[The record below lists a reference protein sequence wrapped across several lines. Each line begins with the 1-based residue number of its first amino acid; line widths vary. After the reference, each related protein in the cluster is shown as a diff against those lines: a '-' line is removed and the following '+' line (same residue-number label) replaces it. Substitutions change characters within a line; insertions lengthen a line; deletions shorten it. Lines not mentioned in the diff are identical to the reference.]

1 MLKVKTAKNAW
12 FITIGL
18 HKSVIEISTIKRV
31 DCPCIMYSISKSEA
45 IHLLE
50 NVLLEDLG
58 TYKKN
63 IISLLFFFFYF
74 FCLVYIKWLIVWTS
88 VSL

>member
-1 MLKVKTAKNAW
+1 
-12 FITIGL
+12 
-18 HKSVIEISTIKRV
+18 
-31 DCPCIMYSISKSEA
+31 MYSISKSEA

-63 IISLLFFFFYF
+63 IISLLLLLLFFFLLFLFSIYKMVDRLDI
-74 FCLVYIKWLIVWTS
+74 CKSLNVNIGIVMKNLGMLKNVPNHLKTKKN
-88 VSL
+88 V